1 MNLRIAEM
9 IDEKMHF
16 VKAIETM
23 LEADQANNMVDCLR
37 YKVELQDENYYDE
50 YIDVVYINGHTKRI
64 LATCNSN
71 GANLRSIVKEVYG

>member
-9 IDEKMHF
+9 IEEKIHF

-23 LEADQANNMVDCLR
+23 LAADQANNMVDCLL
-37 YKVELQDENYYDE
+37 YKVEIQDENCYDE

-64 LATCNSN
+64 LVTRNSN
-71 GANLRSIVKEVYG
+71 GANLRSIVKEVYR

>member
-9 IDEKMHF
+9 IEEKIHF

-23 LEADQANNMVDCLR
+23 LEADQANNMVDCLL